1 MDANDSQWVVKPND
15 IEVLAFRWSG
25 NRVDLIHSPEWLR
38 SMVYDWE
45 FEPNENSAFRYELKL
60 FYAGTRARSISVLPG
75 EFILRI
81 GELLVVLSDDAFR
94 AIFMEDDREESV

>member
-1 MDANDSQWVVKPND
+1 MDANDTQWVVKPND
-15 IEVLAFRWSG
+15 IDVLAYRWSG
-25 NRVDLIHSPEWLR
+25 NRADLIHSPEWLR

-45 FEPNENSAFRYELKL
+45 FESNENFQFRYELKL
-60 FYAGTRARSISVLPG
+60 FYAGPRARTTLVQPG

-81 GELLVVLSDDAFR
+81 GKLLIVLSDEAFR